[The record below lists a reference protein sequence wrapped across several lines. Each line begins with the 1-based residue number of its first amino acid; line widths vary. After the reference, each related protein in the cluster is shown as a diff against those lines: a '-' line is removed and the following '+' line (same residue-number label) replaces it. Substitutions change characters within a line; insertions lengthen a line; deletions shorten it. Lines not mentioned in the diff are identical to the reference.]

1 MEENDCHDWKF
12 LPVLEP
18 ISSLS
23 LTLLFEGNDELPG
36 FHVMSQE
43 EPLRERLHLR
53 GNVQVFALHVRE
65 ECDREAERHKV

>member
-1 MEENDCHDWKF
+1 MIGKF

-18 ISSLS
+18 VSSLS

-43 EPLRERLHLR
+43 ELLGELLHLR
-53 GNVQVFALHVRE
+53 GNLHVFALHVSE